1 MVNKLCLW
9 GLGIHIQVP
18 IITMNDYHWLRMLF
32 PLHKEALLQ
41 TSLRGIPLGLGG
53 EHLHFTDKEMEAG
66 KKMKPVIPN
75 HTTRSNRA
83 RIPAP
88 GLADSQ
94 AWPLSLCYATVGIV
108 ASHWWSIPLSKAPG
122 RILVDTFSS
131 NLCDSPLYA

>member
-9 GLGIHIQVP
+9 GLGIHIQAP

-66 KKMKPVIPN
+66 KNEASYPKSHHKEQQGKD
-75 HTTRSNRA
+75 SS
-83 RIPAP
+83 P

-94 AWPLSLCYATVGIV
+94 AWPLSLCYATVGI
-108 ASHWWSIPLSKAPG
+108 ARLIGGAFL
-122 RILVDTFSS
+122 
-131 NLCDSPLYA
+131 